1 MTLEQFFGEHPTG
14 ALAFSGGTDSSLLVW
29 AAKKYGKNWRAY
41 FVSSAFQPAFELAD
55 AKKVAEACE
64 MPLTVLPV
72 DIFACPEV
80 IENPENRCYHCKR
93 RVFSRIL
100 EQAQSDGYSLVI
112 DGTNASDDA
121 ADRPGMRA
129 LRELSV
135 RSPLRECGL
144 TKGEVRELAREAG
157 LFIWSK
163 PSYAC
168 LATRVPAGTAITAE
182 ALAKAERGEAALAR
196 LGFVN
201 FRLRVCGAIALLQF
215 TEDQFAY
222 ALQRR
227 EEIRSLLREDFAT
240 VALDLLPRNRA
251 QS

>member
-1 MTLEQFFGEHPTG
+1 MTLEQFFRENPAG

-29 AAKKYGKNWRAY
+29 AAQKYGMNWRAY

-55 AKKVAEACE
+55 AKKVAGECG
-64 MPLTVLPV
+64 MPLTVIPV
-72 DIFACPEV
+72 DIFSCPEV
-80 IENPENRCYHCKR
+80 IENPENRCYYCKQ

-100 EQAQSDGYSLVI
+100 EQAKTDGYSLVI

-121 ADRPGMRA
+121 SDRPGMRA
-129 LRELSV
+129 LAELSV

-157 LFIWSK
+157 LFIWNK

-182 ALAKAERGEAALAR
+182 ALGKAERGEAALAR
-196 LGFVN
+196 LGFLN
-201 FRLRVCGAIALLQF
+201 FRVRVCGSIALLQF

-222 ALQRR
+222 ALRRR
-227 EEIRSLLREDFAT
+227 EEIRALLREDFTTA
-240 VALDLLPRNRA
+240 ALDLLPRNRA
-251 QS
+251 Q